1 MANDIETTAPA
12 RAVVKAPVTS
22 GSALAAFIPTNLDD
36 AWRLSGAIATSGMAP
51 KTYGTDQSKIMVGIL
66 AGAEVGLTPFVALQS
81 IAVISGNPTLW
92 GDGQLGLVMASGL
105 LEDFEESDDGKEAT
119 CRAVRK
125 GRPTPII
132 RTFSV
137 EDAKVAG
144 LSGKTG
150 PWQQY
155 PKRMRQLRARSFC
168 LRDAFPDV
176 LKGLKSAEEVR
187 DYQPM
192 GGGQL
197 SNGRPGGAVSA
208 SALLE
213 HDDEQEDFNPET
225 GEVQTGR
232 RDEDHGDQN
241 SGDETDPRR
250 VMADALILRCDGA
263 SIMGDVINA
272 ETEFAKHSP
281 AFPDELVEEVDRAIA
296 TAKARLK
303 GGVA

>member
-1 MANDIETTAPA
+1 MATNIETTDAP
-12 RAVVKAPVTS
+12 RTVPKPAVAA
-22 GSALAAFIPTNLDD
+22 GSTLAAFIPTNLDD

-105 LEDFEESDDGKEAT
+105 LEDFEESDDGKVAT

-132 RTFSV
+132 TTFGV
-137 EDAKVAG
+137 DDAKTAG
-144 LSGKTG
+144 LSGKPG

-197 SNGRPGGAVSA
+197 SNGRATGAVSA

-213 HDDEQEDFNPET
+213 HDDEDHDPDT
-225 GEVQTGR
+225 GEIQAGR
-232 RDEDHGDQN
+232 ADADHGDQN
-241 SGDETDPRR
+241 PGTEDDHPARALADE
-250 VMADALILRCDGA
+250 AILRCERA
-263 SIMGDVINA
+263 AIIGDVMGV
-272 ETEFAKHSP
+272 EGDWSKHRDAAP
-281 AFPDELVEEVDRAIA
+281 EDITAEVDRAIA
-296 TAKARLK
+296 TAKARIK